1 MPFEIVKTKQ
11 HVCTHSYSCVTQTTI
26 NVCIVCVSAC
36 ICLWTGQMG
45 KRHKQSPKKGLQ
57 QRKRKEEG
65 KQGERAL
72 GAEMLQCLCGLPSRI
87 TEHPLTDECRRAQ

>member
-11 HVCTHSYSCVTQTTI
+11 HVCMHSYSCVTQTTI

-45 KRHKQSPKKGLQ
+45 KRDEQSPKK
-57 QRKRKEEG
+57 RMIAEKKKRGGKIGREG
-65 KQGERAL
+65 TWSGNASVPL
-72 GAEMLQCLCGLPSRI
+72 WPATSYHGAS
-87 TEHPLTDECRRAQ
+87 TDR